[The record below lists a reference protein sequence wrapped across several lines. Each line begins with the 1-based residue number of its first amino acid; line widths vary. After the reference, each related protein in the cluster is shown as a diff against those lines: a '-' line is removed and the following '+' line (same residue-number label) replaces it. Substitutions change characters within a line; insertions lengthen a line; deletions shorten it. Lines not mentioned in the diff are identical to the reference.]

1 MKTLTFHPYISY
13 AGATF
18 GLICRRQGARTS
30 YISDVLSHALVEVGG
45 GARAEYL
52 VGSVPRTFHKTHAHN
67 NTQKTRRHTHTHTI
81 DSQTHTRRHTY
92 TQKTRRHTYTQK
104 TC

>member
-1 MKTLTFHPYISY
+1 MK
-13 AGATF
+13 
-18 GLICRRQGARTS
+18 RTS

-67 NTQKTRRHTHTHTI
+67 NTQKTRRHTHTNTQKTVRHI
-81 DSQTHTRRHTY
+81 HADTHTHKRHADTHTHKRHADTHTHKRHADTY
-92 TQKTRRHTYTQK
+92 TQTHLSKHH
-104 TC
+104 